1 MIRKAVLDAGPL
13 FSALAI
19 NYRDRLWEQGRNA
32 QLERALQDPLLT
44 RANQQSFMDL
54 LKSITVKLTTSHVIA
69 ELHGLQKARLGLK
82 AAELESFWSGSIQLL
97 RLWNI
102 DENLVRLLDM
112 ATDPELLK
120 YIPII
125 GLVDAGIIELAS
137 SRQCG
142 VITQDE
148 RTLSTFAHHRSVRCW
163 QVKELVP

>member
-69 ELHGLQKARLGLK
+69 ELHGLQKARLGL
-82 AAELESFWSGSIQLL
+82 EFGSFQS
-97 RLWNI
+97 
-102 DENLVRLLDM
+102 
-112 ATDPELLK
+112 
-120 YIPII
+120 
-125 GLVDAGIIELAS
+125 
-137 SRQCG
+137 
-142 VITQDE
+142 
-148 RTLSTFAHHRSVRCW
+148 
-163 QVKELVP
+163 